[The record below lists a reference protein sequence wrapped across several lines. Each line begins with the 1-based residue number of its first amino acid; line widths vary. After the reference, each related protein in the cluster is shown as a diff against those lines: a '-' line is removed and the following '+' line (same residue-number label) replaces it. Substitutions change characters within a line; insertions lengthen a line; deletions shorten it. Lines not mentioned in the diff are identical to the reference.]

1 MNIKKF
7 PKLLSQMLK
16 GTSYLYLGKEIKW
29 KPWKE
34 EIRKIFHNSEHSI
47 DNPVNEP
54 LCVIVLGNT
63 LDSFNPTNIKQLYIG
78 KSVHINLVDICGVL
92 IKLWFKIKLSDQI
105 KQFSIKFLVG
115 PLSGQFWVLFQ
126 ALIHFPARHYDI
138 FACHL
143 HTKCVLDR

>member
-54 LCVIVLGNT
+54 LCVIVLGNA

-78 KSVHINLVDICGVL
+78 KSVHINLVDICGVSCDS
-92 IKLWFKIKLSDQI
+92 KWNCPTKFKNFQSN
-105 KQFSIKFLVG
+105 FVLVG